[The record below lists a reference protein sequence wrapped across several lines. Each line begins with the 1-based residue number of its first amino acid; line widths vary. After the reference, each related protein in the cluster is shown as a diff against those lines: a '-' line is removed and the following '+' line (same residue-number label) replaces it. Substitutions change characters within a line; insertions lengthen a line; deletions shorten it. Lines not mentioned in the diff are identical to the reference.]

1 MDFQRFYKV
10 LKRYIWF
17 LLLVP
22 ILAVA
27 LTYYLVQ
34 DLPKEYNS
42 QALISTGLADQSQRI
57 VVGNT
62 QMDYF
67 ATQQQFENIIEFLKM
82 KKNINLLSYKLM
94 LHDLEN
100 PEDSFNKIDEEIA
113 ALSSTD
119 RQSIISEYKRFLAE
133 EKIITPEDNQKY
145 KLFDYLQSMQYGE
158 KAITEQLE
166 ITRKD
171 NSDFIQIDYLSNN
184 PYLSVYV
191 VNTIAN
197 DFVHSYQ
204 ERSNLNQNNSKEL
217 LDSLLKGKEQSMNVK
232 NSQIKDFQ
240 VKNSV
245 INLASQAEALYS
257 QITSKDAQR
266 AASVGEIQ
274 SLQGAIQGIETKLK
288 NGNAE
293 LASTST
299 IENNQIINLKNQLQK
314 ANERYV
320 DNNFQQEDARAIDS
334 LQSRLSKLVAS
345 NTTSTAS
352 NPRILRQN
360 LIQQKL
366 TMEVDLDRAKSG
378 LTVILSDLAEL
389 RARYNSMVPND
400 AGLKNYEREADV
412 ATKEYLSALDM
423 YNQSSVI
430 RSTGI
435 RPQLAQAGVVNPAEP
450 SKRLMYVGLAG
461 TGSFGTC
468 IFVLFIAFLLDR
480 RVRTSVELALVTHKK
495 ILGQIN
501 NIVPNNK
508 DLKTVWEE
516 GKSTEDYSLYKDLV
530 RSLRFEIDSSM
541 KVDNNKIVGVT
552 GIHDNSGASFIAS
565 SLAYS
570 FAMTKKRVLLIG
582 GDYVL
587 TKTKELK
594 GKETEAVTENQFD
607 SYIIKRELQTDQFIT
622 KLTTNSKNESL
633 LEIYNEDVL
642 RNGFEEL
649 KKEFD
654 IIIID
659 MQSLQKVHNT
669 KEWLMFVDKS
679 VAIFPSGATI
689 GPHEKEL
696 ISFMNRQTG
705 FLGWILNKTKVQ
717 DLGLVK
723 AIS

>member
-1 MDFQRFYKV
+1 MDFQRFFKV
-10 LKRYIWF
+10 LKRYVWF
-17 LLLVP
+17 LLAIP
-22 ILAVA
+22 ILAA
-27 LTYYLVQ
+27 SLTYYLVQ

-42 QALISTGLADQSQRI
+42 QALISTGLADQSQRV
-57 VVGNT
+57 VVGDK

-67 ATQQQFENIIEFLKM
+67 ATQQQFDNIIEFLKM

-94 LHDLEN
+94 LHDLES
-100 PEDSFNKIDEEIA
+100 PSDAFNKIDEEIA
-113 ALSSTD
+113 ALSSD
-119 RQSIISEYKRFLAE
+119 DLQAIIAQYKMFLVE
-133 EKIITPEDNQKY
+133 GKIITPEDNQEY

-158 KAITEQLE
+158 KTIVEQLE

-204 ERSNLNQNNSKEL
+204 ERSSLNQSNSKEL
-217 LDSLLKGKEQSMNVK
+217 LDSLLKGKEQFMNAK

-240 VKNSV
+240 VRNSV
-245 INLASQAEALYS
+245 INLSSQAEALYAR
-257 QITSKDAQR
+257 INEKDAQR
-266 AASVGEIQ
+266 ASVVGEIQ

-345 NTTSTAS
+345 NTTSIGS
-352 NPRILRQN
+352 DPRLLRQN

-366 TMEVDLDRAKSG
+366 TMEVGLDRAKSG
-378 LTVILSDLAEL
+378 LTVILSDLAAMRE
-389 RARYNSMVPND
+389 RYNRMVPND
-400 AGLKNYEREADV
+400 AGLKNYEREADI
-412 ATKEYLSALDM
+412 ATKEYLSALEM
-423 YNQSSVI
+423 YNQNSVMG
-430 RSTGI
+430 STGI
-435 RPQLAQAGVVNPAEP
+435 RPQLAQAGVVNVAEP
-450 SKRLMYVGLAG
+450 SKKLMYVGLAG
-461 TGSFGTC
+461 TSSLGTC
-468 IFVLFIAFLLDR
+468 IFVLAIAFLLDR
-480 RVRTSVELALVTHKK
+480 KIRTSDQLAMITQNK
-495 ILGQIN
+495 IIGQIN

-530 RSLRFEIDSSM
+530 RSLRFEIDTSL
-541 KVDNNKIVGVT
+541 KADGQKIIGITGV
-552 GIHDNSGASFIAS
+552 HNNSGASFIAS

-587 TKTKELK
+587 SKPKQLK
-594 GKETEAVTENQFD
+594 GKDADVVEENQFD
-607 SYIIKRELQTDQFIT
+607 SFIVKRELQTDQFIT

-633 LEIYNEDVL
+633 LEVYNEDVL
-642 RNGFEEL
+642 RNGFDEL

-654 IIIID
+654 VIIID
-659 MQSLQKVHNT
+659 VQSLQKIHHA
-669 KEWLMFVDKS
+669 KEWLMFADKS
-679 VAIFPSGATI
+679 IALFPAGAIV
-689 GPHEKEL
+689 GPYEKEL
-696 ISFMNRQTG
+696 ISFMDKRDG
-705 FLGWILNKTKVQ
+705 FMGWVLNKTKVE
-717 DLGLVK
+717 DLGL
-723 AIS
+723 INTI